1 MRLMYLPL
9 TPVVRWAAV
18 VAATLVPVVTRAA
31 IPEDARNTIL
41 RVHAAAANE
50 DFAALR
56 LLMVRDF
63 QWSFGGDTDAQQ
75 ALDAWKADPKY
86 LRNLRRVTSQACG
99 FITRQIVQCPVKAGA
114 SFRAGFERTPDG
126 WRMRYFLE
134 GE

>member
-1 MRLMYLPL
+1 MQLSTRL
-9 TPVVRWAAV
+9 VVTCAAV
-18 VAATLVPVVTRAA
+18 VGVVFVPVVAAAA
-31 IPEDARNTIL
+31 IPEDARNTI
-41 RVHAAAANE
+41 RQVHAAATKE
-50 DFAALR
+50 DLAALR

-86 LRNLRRVTSQACG
+86 LRSLRRVTSQTCG

-114 SFRAGFERTPDG
+114 SFRAGFERTPEG
-126 WRMRYFLE
+126 WRMRYFVE